1 MLIATI
7 VFGPFAGAAA
17 AAAIGKK
24 SEKAGEYAALFLTLC
39 VLGLSLALVPLAGT
53 ATLYPSAEGAVGASF
68 VIPGILSGSGLTF
81 CVTGFRAVYAVITA
95 IMWVGTTM
103 FSPEYFA
110 HEKENLGRY
119 KFFVLFTLGAV
130 EGVMLSADLMT
141 AFVFFEV
148 LSFTS
153 FTWVIHEQTRDA
165 IRAGYTYL
173 FVAVIGGLMLFMG
186 LVLLDRTVGT
196 LSFAGLSE
204 ALKGAGSSAD
214 SLAQPKVLAAGV
226 LILLGF
232 GAKAGMFPLH
242 VWLPKAHPA
251 APSPASALLSGIL
264 TKVGV
269 YGILMTALYVL
280 AGDFRFGLIVLAAGM
295 ITMLLGAVLALF
307 SVNLKRTLACSSM
320 SQIGFILTG
329 VAVTVLMGAVGE
341 KEAVMTALAGTVQH
355 MVNHSL
361 LKLTL
366 FMCAGVVVMNLHS
379 LTLDDIRGFGRNKT
393 SLKIAFALGGLGI
406 SGVPLFNG
414 YISKTLLH
422 EGIVE
427 AIHVMAEA
435 REFGLSTIDAATA
448 GNITDILRVGE
459 WIFLFSGGLTFAYML
474 KLFICIFVEKN
485 RDEERQERYDSSA
498 KCMNPVSTAAILG
511 SSGKVPMSTSG
522 RRNWIWRRGFT
533 DPL

>member
-1 MLIATI
+1 MT
-7 VFGPFAGAAA
+7 
-17 AAAIGKK
+17 
-24 SEKAGEYAALFLTLC
+24 YFLTSSPFGVGSPYLNPANGFIEKLREELVSPC
-39 VLGLSLALVPLAGT
+39 AAVFVCSDPNRYDFTDHIALDMKKALEAAGF
-53 ATLYPSAEGAVGASF
+53 AFSSF
-68 VIPGILSGSGLTF
+68 DILD
-81 CVTGFRAVYAVITA
+81 
-95 IMWVGTTM
+95 
-103 FSPEYFA
+103 
-110 HEKENLGRY
+110 GRN
-119 KFFVLFTLGAV
+119 
-130 EGVMLSADLMT
+130 M
-141 AFVFFEV
+141 
-148 LSFTS
+148 
-153 FTWVIHEQTRDA
+153 EQT
-165 IRAGYTYL
+165 
-173 FVAVIGGLMLFMG
+173 AV
-186 LVLLDRTVGT
+186 LV
-196 LSFAGLSE
+196 
-204 ALKGAGSSAD
+204 K
-214 SLAQPKVLAAGV
+214 
-226 LILLGF
+226 
-232 GAKAGMFPLH
+232 KA
-242 VWLPKAHPA
+242 
-251 APSPASALLSGIL
+251 
-264 TKVGV
+264 
-269 YGILMTALYVL
+269 
-280 AGDFRFGLIVLAAGM
+280 GLIVLAAGM

-379 LTLDDIRGFGRNKT
+379 LTLDEIRGWGRNKT
-393 SLKIAFALGGLGI
+393 PLKIAFALGGLGI

-511 SSGKVPMSTSG
+511 SSLFMVILGMPAALYFLINDGMTSG
-522 RRNWIWRRGFT
+522 YQVFPAEITEFFLAHKGAVGVLLNVFNIADLIMRTVFCIFGNWMYFRFALRSIKGLRSVNAATSANVAAIGGTR
-533 DPL
+533 PLNMLIITLIFGAIALIALYGMVIGIQFVYLMISGPTV